1 MEAIKKLS
9 LAVNYEQPPEKELSV
24 FGFLFFCNGLL
35 LQTKQVRNSLL
46 EFDLSKAAAARAN
59 RTGIGAEELRL
70 FLAPAT
76 DKQAQRIRTITDLET
91 MQPYEAML
99 NSRASEGQVSILPV
113 PAVISRFWLVCRCR
127 VTGRVSKWFHFGDR
141 WEDRPVCR
149 ARVHICEIDP
159 IIYWIHRIPDPVIA
173 KIPELFLHPEEVI
186 RNPLPVPDPSP
197 FLRALP
203 AAAAPGIGIF
213 KTQSPEQLQL
223 QAAEKLPDIGADV
236 RQRLL
241 SGNLDQI
248 RNTIISNYE
257 LLHPWFCLWP
267 RWWPWLY
274 RCTERKVVYTD
285 AGGRF
290 DTSILY
296 RCFGDRPDVYIWV
309 EYLVNGVWTTVYDPP
324 RPCNTYWN
332 YDCGTELSIH
342 IADPRVPVDCCCN
355 CPLPGD
361 LVMIR
366 SIGGTSV
373 SHINQQHI
381 LQAPVGQSVSYDR
394 IGLTDAAAIGDGFF
408 STSVGDYKRP
418 FGGTFHFYMGFGQGL
433 PRNDIYYYRWSYQKV
448 NASDLNPVSGSVE
461 QIDTPEYKQYD
472 FIFTDGN
479 GDQQIGH
486 DKVKLGP
493 FTAGNENN
501 LYIIPPERPGQAP
514 FNVPQ
519 TDPQWYERTHN
530 THTIG
535 IDSVQLKNGGAPGGD
550 GLYEFKLEL
559 FNQSGV
565 LLTNMTRS
573 TFKVPQFDDAA
584 TSVNAPDLLL
594 AGATETT
601 ADAFKMLVRVDNS
614 ACNSAIF
621 TVNVNGAPAASDCC
635 GFVKYRPGGV
645 EADLELSF
653 LATHPN
659 DFAVFSFGVSK
670 GTCGGVA
677 GAGALGMVIDDA
689 SGYALAGGIY
699 RKHFTPAQLLDSC
712 YAGGN
717 SKAAFA
723 ETLSVIAMATDGT
736 YRQSGRDAPYQVA
749 AFALEP

>member
-24 FGFLFFCNGLL
+24 FGFLFFCNGML
-35 LQTKQVRNSLL
+35 LQIQQVRNNVL
-46 EFDLSKAAAARAN
+46 EFDLSKAAAMRAGKN
-59 RTGIGAEELRL
+59 GVGAEELRV

-76 DKQAQRIRTITDLET
+76 GKEAQGIKSIADLET
-91 MQPYEAML
+91 LQPYEAIL
-99 NSRASEGQVSILPV
+99 SNRNAEGQVSILPV
-113 PAVISRFWLVCRCR
+113 PAAISRFWLVCRCR
-127 VTGRVSKWFHFGDR
+127 VTGKVSKWFRFGDQ

-173 KIPELFLHPEEVI
+173 KIPELLLHPEEVI
-186 RNPLPVPDPSP
+186 RNPIPVPDPLP
-197 FLRALP
+197 FLRSPRAT
-203 AAAAPGIGIF
+203 AAPQMDIF
-213 KTQSPEQLQL
+213 KTPSPEQLQL
-223 QAAEKLPDIGADV
+223 QVAEKLPDLGADI

-241 SGNLDQI
+241 SGSLDQI
-248 RNTIISNYE
+248 RNTIVNNYE

-285 AGGRF
+285 ANGRF
-290 DTSILY
+290 DASILY

-332 YDCGTELSIH
+332 YNCGTELSIH
-342 IADPRVPVDCCCN
+342 ITDPRVPVDCCCN

-373 SHINQQHI
+373 SHVNQQNGA
-381 LQAPVGQSVSYDR
+381 QAPAGQSVPYNR

-418 FGGTFHFYMGFGQGL
+418 FGGTFNFYMGFGQGL
-433 PRNDIYYYRWSYQKV
+433 PRNDIYYYRWSYRKV
-448 NASDLNPVSGSVE
+448 NAADLNPVSGSVE
-461 QIDTPEYKQYD
+461 QIDTPEYKYYD
-472 FIFTDGN
+472 FIFTDSN

-493 FTAGNENN
+493 FTVGSENN

-514 FNVPQ
+514 FNAPQ

-535 IDSVQLKNGGAPGGD
+535 IDSAQLKNGAALGGD

-565 LLTNMTRS
+565 LLTNIAKA
-573 TFKVPQFDDAA
+573 TFKVPEFDDAD
-584 TSVNAPDLLL
+584 TSVNAPDALL
-594 AGATETT
+594 AGATATT

-614 ACNSAIF
+614 ACNSAVF

-635 GFVKYRPGGV
+635 GFVKYQPGGL

-670 GTCGGVA
+670 GTCGAVA
-677 GAGALGMVIDDA
+677 GAGASGMVIDGA
-689 SGYALAGGIY
+689 SGYVLTGGIY

-717 SKAAFA
+717 GKAAFA

-736 YRQSGRDAPYQVA
+736 YRQSGRDAPYRVA